1 MAYRETLP
9 FYQRLIGRHSA
20 ASAAL
25 FTSHEIYKAVDAQVT
40 RVEWLGV
47 YESPNDF
54 HSWFMLSLVHVW
66 LVLVRLRLDGAEGQ
80 RLADALFQFFWS
92 DVERRLVALG
102 FTNPLIFS
110 KNLTLYTKFYYG
122 TVVALD
128 ESVNGSDALLADAIW
143 RNVFSLSD
151 DVSPR
156 TLAMLVH
163 YVRRELYRLARQDS
177 RAIFDG
183 RIKFSTD
190 ISAKTLADVTRYGAE
205 AEAEKEDQHT

>member
-1 MAYRETLP
+1 M
-9 FYQRLIGRHSA
+9 
-20 ASAAL
+20 
-25 FTSHEIYKAVDAQVT
+25 T
-40 RVEWLGV
+40 RPEWLGV

-54 HSWFMLSLVHVW
+54 HSWFMLSLLHVW
-66 LVLVRLRLDGAEGQ
+66 LVLVRLRLDGHDGQ
-80 RLADALFQFFWS
+80 LLADALFQFFWS

-102 FTNPLIFS
+102 MTNPLIFS

-128 ESVNGSDALLADAIW
+128 ECLNASDALLADALW

-163 YVRRELYRLARQDS
+163 YVRRELFRLAKHDS
-177 RAIFDG
+177 AAIFDG
-183 RIKFSTD
+183 RVKFGLD
-190 ISAKTLADVTRYGAE
+190 ISAKTLGDVTKYGTPL
-205 AEAEKEDQHT
+205 D